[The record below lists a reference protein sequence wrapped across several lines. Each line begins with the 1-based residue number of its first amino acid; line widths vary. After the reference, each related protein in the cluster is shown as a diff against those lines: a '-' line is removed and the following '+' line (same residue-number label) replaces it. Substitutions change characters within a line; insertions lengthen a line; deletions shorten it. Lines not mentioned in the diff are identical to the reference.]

1 MKLYNLNEKNVL
13 LYAMQNYDSPDV
25 EEDGYGAFDADWKH
39 IKYIRR
45 LLNKFQTTGDLKERL
60 LLNHI
65 IVLNNV
71 FGTEACVR
79 ILFTKM
85 PSYQWSEVKTFL
97 VYLGY
102 MPNIVKG
109 VHGLDIAES
118 NVSINT
124 IVAEKLREL

>member
-25 EEDGYGAFDADWKH
+25 EEDGINAFDADWKH

-45 LLNKFQTTGDLKERL
+45 LLNKFQTTGELKERL

-71 FGTEACVR
+71 FGAEASVR

-85 PSYQWSEVKTFL
+85 PSYQWKELKTFL

-102 MPNIVKG
+102 MPGIVRG
-109 VHGLDIAES
+109 IHGIDIIES
-118 NVSINT
+118 NVGINT
-124 IVAEKLREL
+124 VVAEKLREL

>member
-1 MKLYNLNEKNVL
+1 MKHFNLNEKNVL

-25 EEDGYGAFDADWKH
+25 EEEGVNAFDQDWKH

-45 LLNKFQTTGDLKERL
+45 LLNRYKKDGELKERL

-71 FGTEACVR
+71 FGTEAAVR
-79 ILFTKM
+79 ILFAKIPTF
-85 PSYQWSEVKTFL
+85 QWTELKTFL

-102 MPNIVKG
+102 MPPVVRD
-109 VHGLDIAES
+109 VHGINIIESNLAINQDIA
-118 NVSINT
+118 NR
-124 IVAEKLREL
+124 LREL

>member
-1 MKLYNLNEKNVL
+1 LNEKNVL

-25 EEDGYGAFDADWKH
+25 EEDGINAFDADWKH

-45 LLNKFQTTGDLKERL
+45 LLNKFQTTGELKERL

-71 FGTEACVR
+71 FGAEASVR

-85 PSYQWSEVKTFL
+85 PSYQWKELKTFL

-102 MPNIVKG
+102 MPGIVRG
-109 VHGLDIAES
+109 IHGIDIIES
-118 NVSINT
+118 NVGINT
-124 IVAEKLREL
+124 VVAEKLREL

>member
-1 MKLYNLNEKNVL
+1 
-13 LYAMQNYDSPDV
+13 MQNYDSPDV
-25 EEDGYGAFDADWKH
+25 EEDGINAFDADWKH

-45 LLNKFQTTGDLKERL
+45 LLNKFQTTGELKERL

-71 FGTEACVR
+71 FGTEASVR

-85 PSYQWSEVKTFL
+85 PSYQWKELKTFL

-102 MPNIVKG
+102 MPEIVRG
-109 VHGLDIAES
+109 IHGIDLIES
-118 NVSINT
+118 NVGIN
-124 IVAEKLREL
+124 IVVAEKLREL

>member
-25 EEDGYGAFDADWKH
+25 EEDGINAFDADWKH

-45 LLNKFQTTGDLKERL
+45 LLNKFQTTGELKERL

-71 FGTEACVR
+71 FGTEASVR

-85 PSYQWSEVKTFL
+85 PSYQWKELKTFL

-102 MPNIVKG
+102 MPEIVRG
-109 VHGLDIAES
+109 IHGIDLIES
-118 NVSINT
+118 NVGIN
-124 IVAEKLREL
+124 IVVAEKLREL